1 MVKRR
6 IGSIKDE
13 LISKSKEAA
22 LSAVKIFNDPL
33 IKFKSETFIVL
44 MTIAWSYLLHAFFRS
59 KGIEYRY
66 FEQHGKRR
74 FFDKTKRGAYK
85 YWEL

>member
-1 MVKRR
+1 MAKRR
-6 IGSIKDE
+6 IGSIKYA

-44 MTIAWSYLLHAFFRS
+44 MIRNGVTSGLVIKTININHV
-59 KGIEYRY
+59 KG
-66 FEQHGKRR
+66 
-74 FFDKTKRGAYK
+74 
-85 YWEL
+85 LCLSV

>member
-1 MVKRR
+1 MAKRR

-33 IKFKSETFIVL
+33 IVAGIK
-44 MTIAWSYLLHAFFRS
+44 HAF
-59 KGIEYRY
+59 
-66 FEQHGKRR
+66 
-74 FFDKTKRGAYK
+74 
-85 YWEL
+85 